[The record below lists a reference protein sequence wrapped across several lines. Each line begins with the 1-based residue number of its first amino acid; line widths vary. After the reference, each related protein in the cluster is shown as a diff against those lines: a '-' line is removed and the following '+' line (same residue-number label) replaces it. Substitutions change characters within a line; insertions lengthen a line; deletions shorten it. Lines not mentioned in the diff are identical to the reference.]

1 MLMVV
6 RKAIL
11 VITCHPEIY
20 NHISP
25 YFSPLDYLLN
35 FGCWNV
41 IFISSYAVEVV
52 IFNINTPANL
62 SLLKAA
68 EVWCDFNQS
77 RVRRKRFLG
86 LRINGT

>member
-11 VITCHPEIY
+11 IIIYHPEIY

-25 YFSPLDYLLN
+25 YLSLLDYLLN
-35 FGCWNV
+35 FGCWNA
-41 IFISSYAVEVV
+41 IFISSYAIEVV

-62 SLLKAA
+62 PLVKAA
-68 EVWCDFNQS
+68 DVWCDFNQS
-77 RVRRKRFLG
+77 RVRRKRILG

>member
-1 MLMVV
+1 MVV

-25 YFSPLDYLLN
+25 YLSLLDYLLN

-41 IFISSYAVEVV
+41 IFISSYAVEVI
-52 IFNINTPANL
+52 IFNINTAANIT
-62 SLLKAA
+62 SKS
-68 EVWCDFNQS
+68 C
-77 RVRRKRFLG
+77 
-86 LRINGT
+86 